1 MLLGQTPIP
10 LASMATV
17 TTLRKC
23 SMCQQPGHNKRTC
36 PMRLQSTADA
46 VLVPVACKPMEKST
60 AVSLPPPKRTVE
72 RQIDLLCW
80 NAGLPV
86 DVVRLIKVSLH
97 HSKMAECMAQAFD
110 RSWLDRVCRVHRL
123 NKAERRWAQ
132 YSHAQPDYLRS
143 FADPGFELQQV
154 NYGRLLIHHM
164 HPQCYNKQFRLLDTM
179 FARKQVVV

>member
-1 MLLGQTPIP
+1 ME
-10 LASMATV
+10 TV
-17 TTLRKC
+17 TKQRKC

-36 PMRLQSTADA
+36 PARSTWWALLA
-46 VLVPVACKPMEKST
+46 AAAAEPVPFEVKSMEKPT
-60 AVSLPPPKRTVE
+60 VVVPPAKRTVE

-97 HSKMAECMAQAFD
+97 RSKMAECMAQAFD
-110 RSWLDRVCRVHRL
+110 RSWLTRICRVHRL
-123 NKAERRWAQ
+123 NEGERHWVQ
-132 YSHAQPDYLRS
+132 TGYLRTY
-143 FADPGFELQQV
+143 ADPGFELQQV

-179 FARKQVVV
+179 FARKQVVVR

>member
-1 MLLGQTPIP
+1 
-10 LASMATV
+10 
-17 TTLRKC
+17 
-23 SMCQQPGHNKRTC
+23 MCQQPGHNKRTC

-46 VLVPVACKPMEKST
+46 EQAPVACKPMEKST
-60 AVSLPPPKRTVE
+60 AVSLPPAKRTVE

-97 HSKMAECMAQAFD
+97 RSKMTECMAQAFD
-110 RSWLDRVCRVHRL
+110 RSWLTRICRVHRL
-123 NKAERRWAQ
+123 NEGERQWVENSFAQ
-132 YSHAQPDYLRS
+132 TGYLRTY
-143 FADPGFELQQV
+143 AVPGFELRQV